1 MLMLLRI
8 SAFCI
13 MLLATQVSNI
23 ENMSGPYLGQEPP
36 GNEPVRFARNII
48 PDDLH
53 SVPVFSADGKSMYVK
68 SMKSEGI
75 LVSRENGGR
84 WTTPALFI
92 PGSDL
97 NNSDDP
103 CLSPVGEQL
112 FFSSYDK
119 QQNRDYIYYCDL
131 NNAGSGNPRKPA
143 GKLNDLDLHWQFSMA
158 GNGTVYYAAN
168 GNIYCSE
175 LSNGVYL
182 EPYKLDSCINS
193 SYSECTPYIS
203 PEEDLLIFARSTS
216 AKPDLYVSR
225 KDRNGNWTEAQALPQ
240 GINTDHHEMCPRI
253 TADGKYFFFISSREG
268 LFSAYW
274 VDAKFIQ
281 KY

>member
-8 SAFCI
+8 SAFFI
-13 MLLATQVSNI
+13 MLLSVQVGNI
-23 ENMSGPYLGQEPP
+23 EKMSGPYLGQEPP
-36 GNEPVRFARNII
+36 GDKPVRFAPDII
-48 PDDLH
+48 PEDLH

-75 LVSRENGGR
+75 LVSREKKGR
-84 WTTPALFI
+84 WTAPALFS
-92 PGSDL
+92 PGSNFD
-97 NNSDDP
+97 NSDDP
-103 CLSPVGEQL
+103 CLSPNGDRL
-112 FFSSYDK
+112 FFSTYNK
-119 QQNRDYIYYCDL
+119 EQNRDYIYYCDV
-131 NNAGSGNPRKPA
+131 NFDRTGNPRKPA
-143 GKLNDLDLHWQFSMA
+143 GKLNELDMHWQFSMA
-158 GNGTVYYAAN
+158 GNGNIYYAAN

-175 LSNGVYL
+175 LSKGIYL

-203 PEEDLLIFARSTS
+203 PKEDLLIFARTTNR
-216 AKPDLYVSR
+216 KPDLYISF
-225 KDRNGNWTEAQALPQ
+225 KDNNGNWTRAKPLPE
-240 GINTDHHEMCPRI
+240 GINSDHHEMCPRV

-274 VDAKFIQ
+274 VNANFIQ

>member
-13 MLLATQVSNI
+13 MLLAAQVSNI
-23 ENMSGPYLGQEPP
+23 ENMSGPYLGQKPP

-53 SVPVFSADGKSMYVK
+53 SVPVFSLDGKSMYVK

-75 LVSRENGGR
+75 LVSLEKGGH
-84 WTTPALFI
+84 WSAPTLFA
-92 PGSDL
+92 PGSDF
-97 NNSDDP
+97 NDSDDP
-103 CLSPVGEQL
+103 CLSPAGDKL
-112 FFSSYDK
+112 FFSSYNK
-119 QQNRDYIYYCDL
+119 ELNRDYIYYTDL
-131 NNAGSGNPRKPA
+131 NRDETAVPLKPA

-158 GNGTVYYAAN
+158 ENGNVYYAAN

-175 LSNGVYL
+175 FSNGAYL
-182 EPYKLDSCINS
+182 EPYKLDTCINS
-193 SYSECTPYIS
+193 SYSECTPYIN

-216 AKPDLYVSR
+216 TKPDLYISR
-225 KDRNGNWTEAQALPQ
+225 RDRNGNWTRAKALQ
-240 GINTDHHEMCPRI
+240 DGINSDHHEMCPRI